1 MCRTG
6 TRRCP
11 GAHNPQRDQARRQE
25 MKIYR
30 SDLMAAVTGTAGPA
44 VLAVIESAPTSAL
57 APIAVELGMDPSAVS
72 SVRPST
78 RLTHDVTAVL
88 RELSV
93 AQASERFGLD
103 SHEALHGVESVQP
116 VHPDQMHPSDMEVP
130 A

>member
-1 MCRTG
+1 
-6 TRRCP
+6 
-11 GAHNPQRDQARRQE
+11 